1 MQSFDLVVIGA
12 GPGGYMAALRAAQL
26 GLRVACVDEGV
37 DAQQRPS
44 PGGTCLNV
52 GCIPSK
58 ALLES
63 SALYARITGEAAGH
77 GIDVGSVQLD
87 VARMQARKEKIV
99 RQLTAGVGY
108 LLKKNGVSFIPGR
121 ASFKGK
127 EGEQIHLTVHREG
140 QETTD
145 IAAAQVIIATGSV
158 PRTLEGVPFDQE
170 RILDSTGGL
179 ALTAVPRRLVI
190 VGAGVIGLELGS
202 VWRRL
207 GSSVT
212 LLETQETF
220 LPGADQEVAQQ
231 ALKILTQS
239 GLRFEFGIHLEAVEK
254 TTESLVLTY
263 TRGEE
268 SLQLDADVLIL
279 AVGRCPNTAG
289 LDLGRVGLVPDAQ
302 GRIPVDA
309 HCRTPVA
316 GVWAIGDVVRGPMLA
331 HKAEEEG
338 VAVAERLA
346 GQLPEVNLAHIP
358 AVIYTEPELAWV
370 GWTEEAAQ
378 AAGRAVRIGRFPF
391 QANGRA
397 KVRGA
402 PQGLVKVIAC
412 AATDRILGVHILGP
426 EASELIAEA
435 VVALEFQASSE
446 DLARIVHAHPSLSEA
461 LREACL
467 GVDGRTLNL

>member
-87 VARMQARKEKIV
+87 LARMQARKEKIV

-289 LDLGRVGLVPDAQ
+289 LDLERVGLVPDTQ